1 MYLLFIFYTGKP
13 TDAPMNVRTSER
25 KNDSFTVQ
33 WDPVTD
39 IFPITYTVQWYGED
53 INDTANTSELS
64 YTVTGLT
71 SNTSYSVSVVAIN
84 TCCGAGPVSDVVI
97 GTTGSSSNIG
107 MSNTILPYCGKF
119 SSQKIFEVTSKRYT
133 L

>member
-1 MYLLFIFYTGKP
+1 
-13 TDAPMNVRTSER
+13 MNIRTSER

-39 IFPITYTVQWYGED
+39 IFPITYTVRWYGGD

-71 SNTSYSVSVVAIN
+71 SNTSYNVTVVAIN

-97 GTTGSSSNIG
+97 DTTGTSSNNG
-107 MSNTILPYCGKF
+107 MSNQD
-119 SSQKIFEVTSKRYT
+119 SR
-133 L
+133 